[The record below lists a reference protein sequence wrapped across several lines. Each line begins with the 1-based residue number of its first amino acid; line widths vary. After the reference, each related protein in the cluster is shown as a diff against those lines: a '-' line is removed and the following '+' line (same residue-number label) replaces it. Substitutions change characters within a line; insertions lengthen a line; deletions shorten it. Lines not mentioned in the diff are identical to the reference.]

1 MGAYCCKW
9 VCRPCRRNLTVYDR
23 IELLYKHSGENYS
36 KAQAKKL
43 NSYLKDRQSAIKPC
57 IDEIKKHYR
66 QAFKE
71 NMGRTDM
78 DTVLTTL
85 VAVSNLLERSSE
97 FAVISY
103 EVSYWVL
110 LRDDLEELRPTTIE
124 VLNKATLSYPDSA
137 SSLLE
142 EIFKHLTYSV
152 GREFQKDEVL
162 LLSNLSFALKHQ
174 ILKSSIEWKNAVS
187 IALSR
192 AFLKHFDEVQEEVCV
207 LKTFSKLM
215 ASTSRSASDFINHVV
230 HFIHENNLWNQA
242 TPKVFQVVSSTK
254 EAKKALFFNELVKR
268 IVNYL
273 SKEAR
278 QTEVQYIVKCVI
290 EVVKESSSDSID
302 SCFYKDHFKEVLL
315 LTLSWESKPLCRELL
330 SEWSC
335 KASFQSTH
343 SLFKRLV
350 FSENF
355 TKEHKKCLNLVRE
368 SLASKLESSNSS
380 FHYSLLET
388 CHEILRNLNQDNF
401 NQLLKALAF
410 LLSQIKSSFSCKKN
424 LLVNLN
430 VQLLKC
436 MGRQLKCFDQ
446 KSLKLYKRC
455 LQVWLVVLVKGNKRI
470 TNRITSVAAK
480 LKEFIEASECKL
492 HKYCMGVT
500 CVILLKGVGFLYK
513 LSTLECLVETIAAE
527 HLSNCKY
534 KEVLTRKN
542 FMNLLSGKLKI
553 FKKEEL
559 DLLHEVANPIES
571 RFISFEDNVEVSLT
585 EEIETDNPN
594 DFEENLSPLDFVE
607 ELEVPSRNS
616 LDSSEKVVEL
626 SEASSGEEKNYSEMI
641 VKLEEQESLMLDELI
656 N

>member
-187 IALSR
+187 IALNR
-192 AFLKHFDEVQEEVCV
+192 AFLKHFNEVQEEVRV

-215 ASTSRSASDFINHVV
+215 ASTSRSASDFINQVV
-230 HFIHENNLWNQA
+230 HFIHENKLWNQA

-254 EAKKALFFNELVKR
+254 EAKKALFFSEVVKS

-278 QTEVQYIVKCVI
+278 QTEVHYVVKCLI
-290 EVVKESSSDSID
+290 EVVKESSSDSIN
-302 SCFYKDHFKEVLL
+302 SYFYKDHFKEVLL
-315 LTLSWESKPLCRELL
+315 LTLSWESKSLCRELL
-330 SEWSC
+330 NEWSY
-335 KASFQSTH
+335 KASFQSIH

-350 FSENF
+350 FSKNF

-368 SLASKLESSNSS
+368 SLASKLESYNSS
-380 FHYSLLET
+380 FQYSLLET
-388 CHEILRNLNQDNF
+388 CHEILRNLNEDNF

-436 MGRQLKCFDQ
+436 MGRQLKYFDQ

-513 LSTLECLVETIAAE
+513 LPTLECLVETIAAE

-534 KEVLTRKN
+534 KELLTRKN

-559 DLLHEVANPIES
+559 DLLHEVANPIEP
-571 RFISFEDNVEVSLT
+571 RFISFEDSVEVSLT